1 MTELHTTM
9 TTAQSARATVG
20 EGITVDRQ
28 RLERLAVRHLETAG
42 AGFYVQLVDQRV
54 VDKDEGLHADLDL
67 RQFRQLRDGERSA
80 VLEAAVTD
88 EQLLQGNAR
97 CERPRR
103 QRRIVATIVLDHHL
117 RHRGGQ
123 RLELRRLSDH
133 EPVLR
138 IQEVSD
144 GTVILEHRSVYHS
157 DMATADTR
165 NIHLFKRVER
175 L

>member
-1 MTELHTTM
+1 MPNESSFREGKSMTELHPTT
-9 TTAQSARATVG
+9 TTAQSAQATVG
-20 EGITVDRQ
+20 KGITVDRQ
-28 RLERLAVRHLETAG
+28 RLERLAVRHRETAG
-42 AGFYVQLVDQRV
+42 AGIHVQLVDQHV
-54 VDKDEGLHADLDL
+54 VGKDEGLHADLDF

-88 EQLLQGNAR
+88 EQLFQGNTC

-133 EPVLR
+133 ESVLR
-138 IQEVSD
+138 I
-144 GTVILEHRSVYHS
+144 
-157 DMATADTR
+157 
-165 NIHLFKRVER
+165 
-175 L
+175 